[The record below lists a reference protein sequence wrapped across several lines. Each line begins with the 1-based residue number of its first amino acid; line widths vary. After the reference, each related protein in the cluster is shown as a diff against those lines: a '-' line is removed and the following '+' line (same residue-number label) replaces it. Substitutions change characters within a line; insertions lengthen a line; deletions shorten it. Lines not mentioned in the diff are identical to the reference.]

1 MNVFGFDNFDNNESS
16 IPKLTIELVP
26 STSWGDNL
34 RSKLPK
40 DTWDVLRRKCYQDA
54 DYCCEVCGK
63 RGLVHAHEIWNYD
76 DEKHIQKL
84 NRLIALC
91 PTCHGVK
98 HFGRTQAIGKGEE
111 ALKHLMVV
119 NSWTRKQV
127 LDYVAKSFAIWQK
140 RSQYIWKVDISVI
153 AA

>member
-1 MNVFGFDNFDNNESS
+1 VKVFGFDDTNP
-16 IPKLTIELVP
+16 IKLTIELVP

-63 RGLVHAHEIWNYD
+63 PGLVHAHEVWSYD

-84 NRLIALC
+84 IRLIALC
-91 PTCHGVK
+91 VPCHGVK
-98 HFGRTQAIGKGEE
+98 HFGRTQAVGKGEE
-111 ALKHLMVV
+111 AIKHLMVV
-119 NSWTRKQV
+119 NKWTRKQ
-127 LDYVAKSFAIWQK
+127 AIAHIKEAFKIWEQ
-140 RSQYIWKVDISVI
+140 RSQYPWTLDISKISV
-153 AA
+153 